1 MTFNEQPQDIA
12 GCYSPLMYQFY
23 DALYTADSFYY
34 QCDVYVWSGTTTLP
48 GSPNWTINRKPDQYG
63 SGRGWIDIH
72 KLVQQEVAQNFLD
85 NPTYKPNI
93 GNGAKRV
100 AVKVRGAYKVAG
112 VDTYTAYVTSNVILV
127 TAGYTYTAQG
137 FNVGYPTKYV
147 FTDKNKVTL
156 TTATPSAY
164 LWYDASVITSI
175 TCGSATVTPNS
186 VSGLSANTIQGIE
199 IKQLMTA
206 GGVWGTDANI
216 TFVKTGDDVV
226 IPVDFVCENKYGQ
239 QDVLFLNKYG
249 VYDSFLFNGVFR
261 STFGV
266 SKEKYEQPIF
276 KQTNMAESWTYG
288 VPITTSYLVNSVQ
301 TMTVNTDWISQN
313 DVDIVEQIFYS
324 TNLLVLDSAEVLSA
338 RIVDT
343 TFEKKTRV
351 NEKLILY
358 TIQMEYN
365 QPKINKMVR

>member
-1 MTFNEQPQDIA
+1 MTFNEQPQAIA
-12 GCYSPLMYQFY
+12 GCNSPLIYQFY
-23 DALYTADSFYY
+23 DALYTSTEFYY
-34 QCDVYVWSGTTTLP
+34 QCDIYVWSGTTTLP

-72 KLVQQEVAQNFLD
+72 KLVQQEITSEYLD

-100 AVKVRGAYKVAG
+100 VVKVRGVYLVG
-112 VDTYTAYVTSNVILV
+112 STTTYTSYATSNTILS

-147 FTDKNKVTL
+147 FTDKTQINL

-164 LWYDASVITSI
+164 LWYDANTITSI
-175 TCGSATVTPNS
+175 TCGSATVTPNAVGGDS
-186 VSGLSANTIQGIE
+186 SKAIQGIE

-206 GGVWGTDANI
+206 GGVWETNANI
-216 TFVKTGDDVV
+216 TFVKAGDDVV
-226 IPVDFVCENKYGQ
+226 IPVNFACPNKYGQ

-261 STFGV
+261 KNYNVT
-266 SKEKYEQPIF
+266 KEKYEQPIY
-276 KQTNMAESWTYG
+276 KQANLAQAWTYG
-288 VPITTSYLVNSVQ
+288 VPMTTNYLINSVE
-301 TMTVNTDWISQN
+301 TMTVNTDWISEN
-313 DVDIVEQIFYS
+313 DVDIVEQMFYS
-324 TNLLVLDSAEVLSA
+324 TNILILDGTEVLSA
-338 RIVDT
+338 KISDSA
-343 TFEKKTRV
+343 FERKTRV

-358 TIQMEYN
+358 TIQLEYS
-365 QPKINKMVR
+365 QPKINKIVR

>member
-1 MTFNEQPQDIA
+1 MTFNEQPQAIA
-12 GCYSPLMYQFY
+12 GCNSPLMYQFY
-23 DALYTADSFYY
+23 DALYTSTEFYY

-72 KLVQQEVAQNFLD
+72 KLVQQEVTKDFLD

-100 AVKVRGAYKVAG
+100 VVKVRGAY
-112 VDTYTAYVTSNVILV
+112 YVGTTLTFTSYATSNTILV
-127 TAGYTYTAQG
+127 SAGYTYTAQG

-147 FTDKNKVTL
+147 FTDKTQINL

-164 LWYDASVITSI
+164 LWYDANTITSI
-175 TCGSATVTPNS
+175 TCGSATVTPNAVGGDS
-186 VSGLSANTIQGIE
+186 SKEIQGIE

-206 GGVWGTDANI
+206 GGVWGTNANI
-216 TFVKTGDDVV
+216 TFVKAGDDVV
-226 IPVDFVCENKYGQ
+226 INVNFACENKYGQ

-261 STFGV
+261 KNYNVT
-266 SKEKYEQPIF
+266 KEKYEQPIY
-276 KQTNMAESWTYG
+276 KQTDLAQAWTYG
-288 VPITTSYLVNSVQ
+288 VPITTSYLVNSVE
-301 TMTVNTDWISQN
+301 TMTVNTDWISEN
-313 DVDIVEQIFYS
+313 DVDIVEQMFYS
-324 TNLLVLDSAEVLSA
+324 TNILVLDGTEVLSA
-338 RIVDT
+338 KISDSAFDR
-343 TFEKKTRV
+343 KTRV

-358 TIQMEYN
+358 TIQLEYN
-365 QPKINKMVR
+365 QPKINKIVR

>member
-1 MTFNEQPQDIA
+1 MTFNEQPQAIA
-12 GCYSPLMYQFY
+12 GCNSPLMYQFY
-23 DALYTADSFYY
+23 DALYTSTEFYY

-72 KLVQQEVAQNFLD
+72 KLVQQEVTKDFLD

-100 AVKVRGAYKVAG
+100 VVKVRGAY
-112 VDTYTAYVTSNVILV
+112 YVGTTLTFTSYAASNTILV

-147 FTDKNKVTL
+147 FTDKTQINL

-164 LWYDASVITSI
+164 LWYDANTITSI
-175 TCGSATVTPNS
+175 TCGSATVTPNAVGGDS
-186 VSGLSANTIQGIE
+186 SKEIQGIE

-206 GGVWGTDANI
+206 GGVWGTNANI
-216 TFVKTGDDVV
+216 TFVKAGDDVV
-226 IPVDFVCENKYGQ
+226 IPVNFVCENKYGQ

-261 STFGV
+261 KNYNVT
-266 SKEKYEQPIF
+266 KEKYEQPIY
-276 KQTNMAESWTYG
+276 KQTDLAQAWTYG
-288 VPITTSYLVNSVQ
+288 VPITTSYLINSVE
-301 TMTVNTDWISQN
+301 TMTVNTDWISEN
-313 DVDIVEQIFYS
+313 DVDIVEQMFYS
-324 TNLLVLDSAEVLSA
+324 TNILVLDGTEVLSA
-338 RIVDT
+338 KISDSAFDR
-343 TFEKKTRV
+343 KTRV

-358 TIQMEYN
+358 TIQLEYS
-365 QPKINKMVR
+365 QPKINKIVR